1 MKVIKPKFPITP
13 SFIIEL
19 IMIALG
25 SAIYG
30 LSINMISIPN
40 QLTDGG
46 LSGISLLLFHWWK
59 VNLGFSTIILN
70 IPLILIGFRF
80 LGKKLMIETLWGTI
94 CLAFFLNFWRL
105 IPIINQLNLEHD
117 LLLAAISAGL
127 LSGLGLG
134 IVFRYNGTTG
144 GSDIIARILQQE
156 KDIKSGKTFFI
167 IDVIVLVLSLS
178 LSYIDIRHIMYTLI
192 ASYIATTLIDIVQ
205 QGGNKAKAVFIISD
219 KYEEIAKMIDLELDR
234 GFSFL
239 NGEGGFDRSQKHIIY
254 CIVANYEIQAV
265 KAIVL
270 REDPKAFMTIF
281 DANEALGEGMS
292 YNRKKRNFFIRR

>member
-70 IPLILIGFRF
+70 IPLILIDFRF

-134 IVFRYNGTTG
+134 IVFRYNGTIG

-167 IDVIVLVLSLS
+167 IDVIVLVLS

>member
-105 IPIINQLNLEHD
+105 IPIRNQLNLEHD

-167 IDVIVLVLSLS
+167 IDVIVLVLS

>member
-105 IPIINQLNLEHD
+105 IPIRNQLNLEHD

-167 IDVIVLVLSLS
+167 IDVIVLVLS

-281 DANEALGEGMS
+281 DANEALGEGVS

>member
-1 MKVIKPKFPITP
+1 M
-13 SFIIEL
+13 
-19 IMIALG
+19 
-25 SAIYG
+25 
-30 LSINMISIPN
+30 
-40 QLTDGG
+40 
-46 LSGISLLLFHWWK
+46 
-59 VNLGFSTIILN
+59 
-70 IPLILIGFRF
+70 
-80 LGKKLMIETLWGTI
+80 
-94 CLAFFLNFWRL
+94 
-105 IPIINQLNLEHD
+105 NLEHD

-167 IDVIVLVLSLS
+167 IDVIVLVLS

-270 REDPKAFMTIF
+270 REDPKAFMTIL

>member
-1 MKVIKPKFPITP
+1 MKVTNLKFKITP

-59 VNLGFSTIILN
+59 VNLGFSTLILN

-94 CLAFFLNFWRL
+94 CLSFFLNFWRL

-178 LSYIDIRHIMYTLI
+178 YIDIRHIMYTLI

-205 QGGNKAKAVFIISD
+205 QGGNNAKAVFIISD

-234 GFSFL
+234 GYSFL
-239 NGEGGFDRSQKHIIY
+239 NGEGGYDRSQKHIIY

>member
-178 LSYIDIRHIMYTLI
+178 YIDIRHIMYTLI

-219 KYEEIAKMIDLELDR
+219 KYEEIAKMIVLELDR

>member
-156 KDIKSGKTFFI
+156 KDIKSRKTFFI
-167 IDVIVLVLSLS
+167 IDVIVLVLS

>member
-105 IPIINQLNLEHD
+105 IPIRNQLNLEHD

-178 LSYIDIRHIMYTLI
+178 YIDIRHIMYTLI

-205 QGGNKAKAVFIISD
+205 QDGNKAKAVFIISD

>member
-1 MKVIKPKFPITP
+1 MKVTNLKFKITP

-59 VNLGFSTIILN
+59 VNLGFSTLILN

-94 CLAFFLNFWRL
+94 CLSFFLNFWRL
-105 IPIINQLNLEHD
+105 IPIRNQLNLEHD

-178 LSYIDIRHIMYTLI
+178 YIDIRHIMYTLI

-234 GFSFL
+234 GYSFL
-239 NGEGGFDRSQKHIIY
+239 NGEGGYDRSQKHIIY

>member
-134 IVFRYNGTTG
+134 IVFRYNGTIG

-167 IDVIVLVLSLS
+167 IDVIVLVLS